1 LFEQGPEDRRA
12 FISNYQELGY
22 LKSNRLVV
30 LGPKRRVETFVI
42 GGDGEA
48 TPTENVQQL
57 SDEAVAY
64 YQTAFKSFKEGE
76 LKAKT
81 IHGLR

>member
-1 LFEQGPEDRRA
+1 M
-12 FISNYQELGY
+12 
-22 LKSNRLVV
+22 
-30 LGPKRRVETFVI
+30 I